1 VSAISDW
8 SESLN
13 SSYTKDDSLAFESPI
28 LLAAYEAWASFGTI
42 PPRSAFTPRS
52 AKAFVG
58 NLIIFERQADTYLVR
73 LMGTRISAVLGEMQ
87 GKILAEA
94 VPGEVALRWK
104 SVLDLVLAEM
114 KPTRLVKTVA
124 FNDLHY
130 LEAELCLAPLLD
142 AQGHPTMVLAV
153 AAFRSGVA
161 PKSKLGELI
170 AASR

>member
-1 VSAISDW
+1 MSAISDW

-13 SSYTKDDSLAFESPI
+13 STYTKDESLSFESPI
-28 LLAAYEAWASFGTI
+28 LLAAFEAWASFGTI
-42 PPRSAFTPRS
+42 PPRSAVTPRS

-58 NLIIFERQADTYLVR
+58 NLIIFERHDDTYLIR

-87 GKILAEA
+87 GKVLPEA
-94 VPGEVALRWK
+94 VPLEVALRWK
-104 SVLDLVLAEM
+104 SVLDIVLAEM
-114 KPTRLVKTVA
+114 KPSRVVKTVA

-142 AQGHPTMVLAV
+142 AQGHPTMVFAV

-161 PKSKLGELI
+161 PRSKLGELI
-170 AASR
+170 ASSR